1 MVTKKSNKKNKICV
15 CNFGKNSGIRRMTPQ
30 ETIANQIEQAEEYI
44 EIQMSKG
51 HGIKSIRNSL
61 IKMYGKK
68 VAAEAIMNI
77 FHDQ

>member
-1 MVTKKSNKKNKICV
+1 
-15 CNFGKNSGIRRMTPQ
+15 
-30 ETIANQIEQAEEYI
+30 
-44 EIQMSKG
+44 MSKG